1 MNIQHSDARG
11 SRTFIFSVI
20 EKKKENKNRTQKAE
34 SKAIGNKQT
43 KNKKKSSLHFSKREN
58 YLYTLVPTKVN
69 I

>member
-43 KNKKKSSLHFSKREN
+43 KNKKNL
-58 YLYTLVPTKVN
+58 LYISVSVRTTCTH
-69 I
+69 